1 MPASP
6 DSPVIQ
12 IVLPFKDQV
21 LADWFQA
28 EDLPTVAIK
37 PAFVNSKI
45 HKELEVQ
52 EKKLLLAN

>member
-1 MPASP
+1 MPASA

-28 EDLPTVAIK
+28 EDLSSYKTS
-37 PAFVNSKI
+37 FC
-45 HKELEVQ
+45 
-52 EKKLLLAN
+52 